1 MLQQRAF
8 WHSKK
13 SAFKLK
19 RQLVQRPQ
27 DTPVRCPSGSRLL
40 HCATLGDNFI
50 RWKIE
55 RHQNEL
61 YCLSEPLN
69 ECSSFFGWN
78 HYGQQCSVAYSEHNL
93 QVTDANQVGIP
104 IAQHSICLVS
114 LCYRLGIQSVQ
125 QLLGTSESEH
135 GWPYV
140 ACASDQLS
148 LQVTLATDQD
158 ARTERELLPHTSVNH
173 STG

>member
-1 MLQQRAF
+1 QQRAF

-27 DTPVRCPSGSRLL
+27 DTPVRCLSDSRLL

-50 RWKIE
+50 CWKIE
-55 RHQNEL
+55 RHQHGL
-61 YCLSEPLN
+61 YCLSEPLD

-78 HYGQQCSVAYSEHNL
+78 HHGQQCSVADREHNL

-104 IAQHSICLVS
+104 IAQHGICLAS
-114 LCYRLGIQSVQ
+114 LSYRFGIQPVQ
-125 QLLGTSESEH
+125 QLMGTSESEH
-135 GWPYV
+135 GWRYV
-140 ACASDQLS
+140 AWAPG
-148 LQVTLATDQD
+148 QVSPQVMLATDTRCAD
-158 ARTERELLPHTSVNH
+158 
-173 STG
+173 